1 MVMMMKEMRGPRQ
14 CSGGHLFCFC
24 VLCCFA
30 SPVAVK
36 AGMMSFAAFGLLDV
50 MMTQSRHARK
60 RKDTANLE
68 LGIPLLRTWSP
79 LCVAIHSRLY
89 YRMQSR
95 MIEVLFYNYCYQQ
108 MGKGMIG

>member
-1 MVMMMKEMRGPRQ
+1 MFRWSSFFVFA
-14 CSGGHLFCFC
+14 FCA
-24 VLCCFA
+24 VFA
-30 SPVAVK
+30 SPAAVK

-60 RKDTANLE
+60 RKEKANLE

-79 LCVAIHSRLY
+79 LCVAIHSRLH